1 MPVLSPLSE
10 PQLVDCDLVDSI
22 CNGVFVAI
30 EADQSSFQP
39 SRSEYEQIVKLV
51 RRTRTSKR
59 RSCPRGGVGIMH
71 P

>member
-1 MPVLSPLSE
+1 MSAAVRQPVST
-10 PQLVDCDLVDSI
+10 
-22 CNGVFVAI
+22 AI

-39 SRSEYEQIVKLV
+39 YRSEYEQIVKLV